1 MDSNSEVPPEPDPVQ
16 VPITGELDLHGF
28 PPQVLGAL
36 IPDYLEL
43 CRQRGILEVRL
54 VHGKGRG
61 QIRESVHAILRRHPG
76 VIAFSLATPA
86 WGGHGATLVRLGG
99 ERPPQ
104 TLN

>member
-1 MDSNSEVPPEPDPVQ
+1 MDSDSEAPLDSDPVQ

-54 VHGKGRG
+54 IHGKGRG

-76 VIAFSLATPA
+76 VIAFSVATPA
-86 WGGHGATLVRLGG
+86 WGGHGATLVRLDA
-99 ERPPQ
+99 ERAPQ